1 MGVDDP
7 LADLVTFA
15 RYEVAAADVE
25 PWAAVLAEM
34 RSVGGWDD
42 ERLLWAVKLYNA
54 FDDLG
59 SAMAVM
65 ADCAGP
71 ADWPHADRNAAAR
84 LPCSG
89 ERRNLRGGRVLHHI
103 DSYVH
108 LLGGQSQSAW
118 LREAIPTGADPADSF
133 LTLMPYLRRV
143 WGVGRLTAF
152 EWAEFTAKVLG
163 LDLEPPH
170 AFLWESSGPR
180 ESLERLYG
188 NDSPTVEWLD
198 ATAVE
203 CREMLAVAGV
213 PLTWWDFE
221 TVICDFNV
229 MRKGRYYPGK
239 HLAMILDEIESLTG
253 RETRRQLRQAFRG
266 VVPAP
271 WRDVP
276 PGVDKQLARAY
287 RETGIVRTPQ
297 FAVLQEAAA

>member
-1 MGVDDP
+1 MSADL

-15 RYEVAAADVE
+15 RYEVEAADIE
-25 PWAAVLAEM
+25 PWAEVLAAM
-34 RSVGGWDD
+34 RPVAGWDD

-59 SAMAVM
+59 SAMSVLAG
-65 ADCAGP
+65 CAAP
-71 ADWPHADRNAAAR
+71 VDWPRVDRGSVAR

-89 ERRNLRGGRVLHHI
+89 ERRNLRGGKVLQHL
-103 DSYVH
+103 DSYVAT
-108 LLGGQSQSAW
+108 LGGQSQMSW
-118 LREAIPTGADPADSF
+118 LREAVPDAADPAAAF

-152 EWAEFTAKVLG
+152 EWAEFATKVIG
-163 LDLEPPH
+163 LPIEPPH

-188 NDSPTVEWLD
+188 NDAPSVEWLD
-198 ATAVE
+198 ATAIE
-203 CREMLAVAGV
+203 CRAMLAANGV
-213 PLTWWDFE
+213 PLSWWDFE

-239 HLAMILDEIESLTG
+239 HLAMISEEIAGVAG
-253 RETRRQLRQAFRG
+253 RGLGALLREAFDRT
-266 VVPAP
+266 VPPP

-276 PGVDKQLARAY
+276 PGADKQLAQAY
-287 RETGIVRTPQ
+287 RDTGIVRTPR
-297 FAVLQEAAA
+297 FAVMEEAA

>member
-1 MGVDDP
+1 MDVV

-15 RYEVAAADVE
+15 RYEVAAADIE
-25 PWAAVLAEM
+25 PWAAVLAEL
-34 RSVGGWDD
+34 RTVAGWDT

-59 SAMAVM
+59 SAMTVL
-65 ADCAGP
+65 AGCP
-71 ADWPHADRNAAAR
+71 EPVAWPHVDRAAVAR

-89 ERRNLRGGRVLHHI
+89 ERRNLRGGKVLQHL
-103 DSYVH
+103 DSYVS
-108 LLGGQSQSAW
+108 LLGGQRQLLW
-118 LREAIPTGADPADSF
+118 LREAVPADADPADAF

-152 EWAEFTAKVLG
+152 EWAEFTAKVIG
-163 LDLEPPH
+163 LPVETPH

-188 NDSPTVEWLD
+188 NDQPSVDWLN

-203 CREMLAVAGV
+203 CRAMLADNGVA
-213 PLTWWDFE
+213 LSWWDFE

-239 HLAMILDEIESLTG
+239 HLAMIREEIEGLALLMDKLVL
-253 RETRRQLRQAFRG
+253 REAFRSA
-266 VVPAP
+266 VPAP

-276 PGVDKQLARAY
+276 PGADKKLGRCY

-297 FAVLQEAAA
+297 LAVMEGAA